1 MPRVILK
8 RPAYAEGVLFDS
20 MKPVQWPSA
29 VKLPRDAENLD
40 KESGEQE
47 QLDLSEEV
55 EGENEPEPA
64 PQKAKPATQKA
75 KTTPQKAN

>member
-40 KESGEQE
+40 KESDEQE
-47 QLDLSEEV
+47 ELDLSEKV
-55 EGENEPEPA
+55 KSEPVA
-64 PQKAKPATQKA
+64 QKAKPATQKA